1 MGKAIPL
8 LLLIFSITSTTA
20 WAQDPA
26 RFEEEITDIVTR
38 YDSLWDKSKATI
50 VFTGSSSIRTWENL
64 QTLFPDFQV
73 VNSGFGGSQTS
84 DLLVYADE
92 LILRYEPFKV
102 FIYEGDNDLAER
114 KRPGRVIRDMR
125 SVLEKIWME
134 NPRTEVVL
142 IAAKPSVSRWHL
154 RRAYKRFNRKLQRLS
169 AKNAFL
175 AFADVWTVMLEGKKL
190 NKDLFIEDGLH
201 MNEKGYEIWKQVLDP
216 FVK

>member
-8 LLLIFSITSTTA
+8 LLLIFLITSSTA

-26 RFEEEITDIVTR
+26 RFEEEITDIIAR

-92 LILRYEPFKV
+92 LILRYDPFKV

-154 RRAYKRFNRKLQRLS
+154 RRVYKRFNRKLQRLS
-169 AKNAFL
+169 TKHPFVAY
-175 AFADVWTVMLEGKKL
+175 ADVWTVMLEGKKL